1 MVQAQYFSTGSV
13 SQENWNHYGLA
24 LDKYTH
30 FTSPIRRYADVI
42 VHRLLMAAVTKA
54 DWWDGRN
61 KREDNLF
68 TNTELKELC
77 EHINDRNRAAQQ
89 TQRMSAQLFQTLYF
103 KDLSLADE
111 RCIVDGVIYSLRTN
125 GFLVHIPAYGLKGP
139 VYLENKVKSIFIR
152 I

>member
-1 MVQAQYFSTGSV
+1 
-13 SQENWNHYGLA
+13 
-24 LDKYTH
+24 
-30 FTSPIRRYADVI
+30 
-42 VHRLLMAAVTKA
+42 MAAVTKA

-139 VYLENKVKSIFIR
+139 VYLENKVKIIFI
-152 I
+152 